1 MSSIPQTTSEHPA
14 NGSPPEYTPRAT
26 TVQVAELSF
35 GPLSSSPTT
44 EYRPASA
51 AASDT
56 STLYSLDE
64 DYKVFKD
71 IEKHGEN
78 NNNCKT
84 EEEEESEH
92 TIQAWLQVFTS
103 FLLLVNGYGYYSS
116 FGAFQSHWQTTL
128 QRSPADISW
137 TASLQLSL
145 PLVGA
150 VSGRLMDQGHFRS
163 LMVTGCL
170 LQLIGIFV
178 TSFVTRP
185 GQYAQLLVAQ
195 GFIQGLG
202 NGVLF
207 TPCVT
212 LVLLYFKRYRAFALG
227 VSSCGAPIGG
237 VIFTMIARELAQ
249 KVGHSWTIRVMG
261 AVVAI
266 NSAVVLAIAR
276 PKPLPKPEHKPAWF
290 DVESWKDPVYVL
302 FAVGIFFVGW
312 GLNFASFFIASYGT
326 GIIGLESS
334 ESLLLLLIMNAVG
347 VPGRLAP
354 ALLADLYFGSFN
366 LLIPFAVGV
375 GTALL
380 GWMGVHSEPTYIVFV
395 VLYGVCANAV
405 QTLLP
410 SSLAG
415 LTTDP
420 AKMGVRTG
428 MAFTVLSVACLSGP
442 PIAGALIALDGGGY
456 RYAQTF
462 GGLSVLGGAA
472 VLGVARW
479 LQSKQPSQVV
489 GK

>member
-1 MSSIPQTTSEHPA
+1 MSSIPQTTSGHPA
-14 NGSPPEYTPRAT
+14 NGSPPEYTPRTT
-26 TVQVAELSF
+26 TVQVAEVPF

-64 DYKVFKD
+64 DNKVFKD

-78 NNNCKT
+78 NDNHKA
-84 EEEEESEH
+84 EGGEESEH
-92 TIQAWLQVFTS
+92 TIQAWLQVFAS

-128 QRSPADISW
+128 LRSPADISW
-137 TASLQLSL
+137 TGSLQLSL

-170 LQLIGIFV
+170 LQLVGIFV

-212 LVLLYFKRYRAFALG
+212 LVSLYFKRYRAFALG

-237 VIFTMIARELAQ
+237 VIFTMVNDRPPGSVISRLETTRTCQASKLTDRKQIARELAE
-249 KVGHSWTIRVMG
+249 KIGHSWTIRVMG
-261 AVVAI
+261 VVVAI

-312 GLNFASFFIASYGT
+312 GLNFASFFVSPAS
-326 GIIGLESS
+326 S
-334 ESLLLLLIMNAVG
+334 
-347 VPGRLAP
+347 P
-354 ALLADLYFGSFN
+354 
-366 LLIPFAVGV
+366 PF
-375 GTALL
+375 L
-380 GWMGVHSEPTYIVFV
+380 
-395 VLYGVCANAV
+395 C
-405 QTLLP
+405 
-410 SSLAG
+410 
-415 LTTDP
+415 
-420 AKMGVRTG
+420 
-428 MAFTVLSVACLSGP
+428 
-442 PIAGALIALDGGGY
+442 
-456 RYAQTF
+456 
-462 GGLSVLGGAA
+462 
-472 VLGVARW
+472 
-479 LQSKQPSQVV
+479 
-489 GK
+489 

>member
-1 MSSIPQTTSEHPA
+1 MDSSTISSQDEEDGYKDLDKVEA
-14 NGSPPEYTPRAT
+14 NGKTGEPEN
-26 TVQVAELSF
+26 
-35 GPLSSSPTT
+35 
-44 EYRPASA
+44 
-51 AASDT
+51 
-56 STLYSLDE
+56 TL
-64 DYKVFKD
+64 
-71 IEKHGEN
+71 
-78 NNNCKT
+78 
-84 EEEEESEH
+84 
-92 TIQAWLQVFTS
+92 QAWLQVFAS

-137 TASLQLSL
+137 TGSLQLSL

-150 VSGRLMDQGHFRS
+150 VAGRLMDQGHFRS

-185 GQYAQLLVAQ
+185 GQYAQLLTAQ
-195 GFIQGLG
+195 GFVQGLG
-202 NGVLF
+202 NGILF

-212 LVLLYFKRYRAFALG
+212 LISLYFVRYRAFALG

-237 VIFTMIARELAQ
+237 VIFTMIARELSQ
-249 KVGHSWTIRVMG
+249 KVGHSWTIRAMG

-266 NSAVVLAIAR
+266 NSARLQGPNR
-276 PKPLPKPEHKPAWF
+276 FPKLPYKPAWF
-290 DVESWKDPVYVL
+290 DWESWKDPVYVL

-326 GIIGLESS
+326 NIIGLESS
-334 ESLLLLLIMNAVG
+334 ESLLLLLVMNAVG

-354 ALLADLYFGSFN
+354 ALLADLWFGSFN
-366 LLIPFAVGV
+366 LLIPFAMGV

-380 GWMGVHSEPTYIVFV
+380 GWMGVHSEPSYIAFV
-395 VLYGVCANAV
+395 VLYGICANAV

-428 MAFTVLSVACLSGP
+428 MAFTVLSIACLSGP

-456 RYAQTF
+456 RYAQIF
-462 GGLSVLGGAA
+462 GGCRYWEERLCWGWRDGCKQSSS
-472 VLGVARW
+472 AR
-479 LQSKQPSQVV
+479 LMPMNRIYE
-489 GK
+489 